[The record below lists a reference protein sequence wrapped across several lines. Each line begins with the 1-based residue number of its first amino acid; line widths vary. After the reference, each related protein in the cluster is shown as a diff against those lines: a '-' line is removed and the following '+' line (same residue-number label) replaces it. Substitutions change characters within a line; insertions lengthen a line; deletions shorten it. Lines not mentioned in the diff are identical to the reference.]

1 MKSKLLIVCLLATAL
16 MGACGNLF
24 DTAAAVVAG
33 QKITTQEVSEGLE
46 LFRKTEEY
54 ERLAQQG
61 NIDAIERQVQQSYLS
76 ELIRREVLDIA
87 AEEYGI
93 EVTEQEVTEQIDAIK
108 DDLGADFAEQL
119 KESGLDEERLELRV
133 RYSLLQDKVREEVTG
148 GQAPTEEDI
157 QEFYE
162 ENIADYVASM
172 RAQQILVRD
181 ASLANLVSEQLQRAS
196 ENKVDGL
203 FERLA
208 ARHSIDKATARKGG
222 DLGAIMPGDFPDP
235 RLAALSVEL
244 DTGEV
249 SQPIRSPAGYHI
261 IRVTE
266 REITPL
272 EDVSEA
278 IAQQLGEGE
287 AEAEWR
293 EWLRKTYEES
303 DIRINSRYGE
313 LDLETQTVVDATAED
328 IPGAVETPAA
338 TPSPSP

>member
-54 ERLAQQG
+54 KRLAQQG

-87 AEEYGI
+87 AEEHGI
-93 EVTEQEVTEQIDAIK
+93 EVTEEEVTEQIDAIK
-108 DDLGADFAEQL
+108 EDLGADFAEQL

-244 DTGEV
+244 DIGEV
-249 SQPIRSPAGYHI
+249 SEPIRSPAGYHV

-287 AEAEWR
+287 AEAEWQ